1 MVILTLG
8 LAYPVLLLFKPRP
21 HRPTRL
27 KAAVPYRSKNFQ
39 R

>member
-8 LAYPVLLLFKPRP
+8 LAYPVLLLFRPR
-21 HRPTRL
+21 RPRRPRIG
-27 KAAVPYRSKNFQ
+27 VYNRSKNFQ